1 MLDDTTIIDN
11 FGLTEENAV
20 KRSTL
25 VTIRWFAVAGQTIT
39 VLALKY
45 GMHFNIELSYTLP
58 IILIS
63 VAFNANLSLQSHLH
77 TRLSEAQALKH
88 LLYDQASLGALL
100 FMTGGLSNPF
110 VILLLVPS
118 SVSASILNRRRAYFF
133 LGISLLISLVLS
145 FSPLPLPWDG
155 IPPSFDKVLLLGV
168 WVALTFSTI
177 FMTLYMMRV
186 AREVRARDR
195 ALAATQRSLADE
207 QKLSA
212 LGALAAATAHELGTP
227 LGSILLIARDRLDRS
242 KEGSTEHQDL
252 SDLVHET
259 ERCRDILSRIS
270 RQDTGDEEHLKW
282 QPMEAICREAAAP
295 HEDRGIKVIY
305 RSGDGQQPLIERRP
319 ELIQAM
325 RNIIENAVGY
335 AEDNV
340 TVEIDVGQ
348 DDLEVT
354 ITDDGEGFS
363 PEILK
368 RIGEPY
374 LTTRKPN
381 PGKDGGMGLGVF
393 IAKTLVERTGGT
405 INFYTLKQG
414 GAGVRLKWPR
424 KLVEYKASED

>member
-1 MLDDTTIIDN
+1 MLDDTVITGH

-45 GMHFNIELSYTLP
+45 GMQFNIELSYTLP
-58 IILIS
+58 IILVS
-63 VAFNANLSLQSHLH
+63 VAFNLNLSLKSHFH

-118 SVSASILNRRRAYFF
+118 SVSASILNRKRTYFF
-133 LGISLLISLVLS
+133 LTISLLISLILA
-145 FSPLPLPWDG
+145 FSPVPLPWEG
-155 IPPSFDKVLLLGV
+155 MPPNFDKVLLLGA
-168 WVALTFSTI
+168 WVALTVSTI
-177 FMTLYMMRV
+177 FMTLYMARV
-186 AREVRARDR
+186 AREVRVRDR
-195 ALAATQRSLADE
+195 ALAATQQALANE
-207 QKLSA
+207 QKLAA

-227 LGSILLIARDRLDRS
+227 LGSILLIARERLNKS
-242 KEGSTEHQDL
+242 HKGSVEHQDL

-305 RSGDGQQPLIERRP
+305 RSSDEQQPLIERRP
-319 ELIQAM
+319 ELIQAL

-340 TVEIDVGQ
+340 TVEITVGENDLDVT
-348 DDLEVT
+348 VV
-354 ITDDGEGFS
+354 DDGPGFT

-374 LTTRKPN
+374 LTSRKPK

-393 IAKTLVERTGGT
+393 IAKTLVERTGGA
-405 INFYTLKQG
+405 INFSTLKQG
-414 GAGVRLKWPR
+414 GAGVTLKWPR
-424 KLVEYKASED
+424 KLVEYKISED